1 MKKIRDYSSF
11 VSEKMML
18 KDWDEYIRL
27 VAEAYRDAPD
37 YDESAAPMWEKLR
50 DSNYVLFKRL
60 LSKVEV
66 VFVSEDESRVGRVD
80 INGRSYPIEFQP
92 AEEQYQSQEEMKAS
106 FLETGVLK
114 ISIDYSDHP
123 VFSVVDNI
131 VFRTVHDYIVHILG
145 DTKFTGKGEIASY
158 NLHAKLAP
166 NDTLPA
172 IFTEVVGQA
181 CYYLTYG
188 EFPKQ
193 KIAVLPGFDFQKV
206 GVVDDERYDLV
217 DKRLVKKF
225 EEYLYP
231 KDQSF
236 QDVFPGKKS
245 EWVELGFDERSALSI
260 EVFEIIDTTYRE
272 VFPEDGHYRIQKP
285 EDVVGDQD
293 LVFWKA
299 VDLDSDPNT
308 DVVIFG
314 SKRNGFKISGWGH
327 DGTREAKTGLMDKLA
342 ALFGDESKN
351 VWIEVAGAPA
361 AVLTRKYGLESAGR
375 DVIEALFPDSDFE
388 WLDGGFYKRT
398 LGEGKMTDAE
408 IVIGNPRV

>member
-1 MKKIRDYSSF
+1 MKNIRDYSSF

-37 YDESAAPMWEKLR
+37 YDESAVPMWEKLR

-66 VFVSEDESRVGRVD
+66 VFVSEDESRVGKVD
-80 INGRSYPIEFQP
+80 INGRSYPIEYQP
-92 AEEQYQSQEEMKAS
+92 VEEQYQSQEEMKAS

-114 ISIDYSDHP
+114 ISVDYSEHP

-145 DTKFTGKGEIASY
+145 DNDFTGKGEISSY

-166 NDTLPA
+166 NETKPA
-172 IFTEVVGQA
+172 LFTEVVGQA

-193 KIAVLPGFDFQKV
+193 KIVVLDGFDYDKV
-206 GVVDDERYDLV
+206 GSVADYDLI
-217 DKRLVKKF
+217 DKKLVKRYV
-225 EEYLYP
+225 EYLYSAD
-231 KDQSF
+231 KSF
-236 QDVFPGKKS
+236 QDVFPGKKG
-245 EWVELGFDERSALSI
+245 EWVELGSDERSALKM
-260 EVFEIIDTTYRE
+260 EVFEIIDTAYRD
-272 VFPEDGHYRIQKP
+272 VFPEEGHYRIQKP
-285 EDVVGDQD
+285 DDVVGDQD
-293 LVFWKA
+293 LVFWRA
-299 VDLDSDPNT
+299 VDLDSDPKT

-327 DGTREAKTGLMDKLA
+327 DGSREAKSGLMDKLA
-342 ALFGDESKN
+342 DLFRDESKN

-361 AVLTRKYGLESAGR
+361 AVLTRKYGLGPADR
-375 DVIEALFPDSDFE
+375 DVVEALFPDSDFE
-388 WLDGGFYKRT
+388 WLESGFYKRT

-408 IVIGNPRV
+408 IVIGNPKV